1 MQDNTIA
8 VITGGATGIGK
19 AAVDAFEE
27 RGIISYVLGIGD
39 MPADTNSRKFIQ
51 CDVSKNGE
59 VVAAFQQIKEQS
71 GHINYLVNNAGVLSY
86 GTITDID
93 EAEWDRV
100 MGVNVKGSF
109 LCAKNAIPMMPQ
121 GSVIINVASVQSYIT
136 QPLVAAYCTSKAA
149 ILGLTR
155 SIATDFGP
163 KIRCI
168 AVCPGTVDTPMLQGA
183 LAQAAD
189 PDAMMAELNAS
200 HLTGRVGKAE
210 EVGELI
216 SFLCSDKCT
225 FITGQAIRVDGGL
238 GVNMGGS
245 KN

>member
-1 MQDNTIA
+1 
-8 VITGGATGIGK
+8 VVTGGATGIGK
-19 AAVDAFEE
+19 AAVNAFEKRE
-27 RGIISYVLGIGD
+27 IVSYVLGIGEQPPD
-39 MPADTNSRKFIQ
+39 SDLRKFIP
-51 CDVSKNGE
+51 CDVSKGSDVITAFERIGE
-59 VVAAFQQIKEQS
+59 EC

-86 GTITDID
+86 GTVTDID

-100 MGVNVKGSF
+100 MGVNVKGNF
-109 LCAKNAIPMMPQ
+109 LCAKNAIPLMPA
-121 GSVIINVASVQSYIT
+121 GSVIVNVASVQSYIT

-163 KIRCI
+163 EIRCI
-168 AVCPGTVDTPMLQGA
+168 AVCPGTVDTPMLHGA
-183 LAQAAD
+183 LAQASD
-189 PDAMMAELNAS
+189 PEAMMAELEAG
-200 HLTGRVGKAE
+200 HLTGRIGKPE

-216 SFLCSDKCT
+216 SFLCSDKCA

>member
-1 MQDNTIA
+1 MQNKTIA
-8 VITGGATGIGK
+8 VVTGGTTGIGK
-19 AAVDAFEE
+19 AAVDAFEK
-27 RGIISYVLGIGD
+27 RGITTYVLGIGEQ
-39 MPADTNSRKFIQ
+39 PTNTALRKFVS
-51 CDVSKNGE
+51 CDVSKNSD
-59 VVAAFQQIKEQS
+59 VVAAFQQIKKDV
-71 GHINYLVNNAGVLSY
+71 GHVNYLVNNAGVLSY
-86 GTITDID
+86 GTVTDID

-100 MGVNVKGSF
+100 MGVNLKGSF
-109 LCAKNAIPMMPQ
+109 LCAKNAIPMMPE

-149 ILGLTR
+149 VLGLTR

-163 KIRCI
+163 KIRCV
-168 AVCPGTVDTPMLQGA
+168 AVCPGTIDTPMLHGA

-189 PDAMMAELNAS
+189 PDAMMAELNAA
-200 HLTGRVGKAE
+200 HLTGRVGKPE
-210 EVGELI
+210 EIGELI
-216 SFLCSDKCT
+216 SFLCSDKCA